1 MSTNKI
7 DEISTC
13 TQRAMS
19 KISPRCRNEERPFT
33 IETMFGTKITKLGKE
48 SASDE
53 VRVNGSKRVGQSN
66 SCSFLNVLNVHSMIS
81 MFIL

>member
-1 MSTNKI
+1 MKSVLVLN
-7 DEISTC
+7 E
-13 TQRAMS
+13 Q
-19 KISPRCRNEERPFT
+19 CRRYARVAE
-33 IETMFGTKITKLGKE
+33 MKKFGTKINKLGKE

-66 SCSFLNVLNVHSMIS
+66 SCSFLNVINVHSMIS